1 MGSAAT
7 QRNPERKRPRAVLIA
22 TLLVLLAS
30 AVYGAGA
37 LNVFTLSRFES
48 PGAESGQA
56 ADVLL
61 DEFGTGTANVV
72 LHVTAADS
80 DVDSATTAP
89 AGQALTDELAAY
101 PGVAEAWSY
110 WTDASPTLRGEN
122 GATALVL
129 AHVPGDATTVRA
141 EILPGLTEAFNRTD
155 STLTIAVGGAD
166 ELFREAAQ
174 LARGDFLL
182 AEAIVLPGLLLLLL
196 LLYRRTVA
204 ALLTLGIGMLSVL
217 ATLALLRI
225 TAGFVEV
232 STFAA
237 NLTLVMGIGL
247 GVDYCLFVITRFR
260 EETAAGRSIEDAVAT
275 ARRKAG
281 RTVVFSAGT
290 VAVSLSVLLLF
301 PFPFLQSFA
310 YAGIFVPVTAA
321 LGAVVVLPAALR
333 LWGHKVVRPVTKSTE
348 DGRWHRIAT
357 AVMRRPVL
365 TGGLALVV
373 VLLLA
378 SPFLGVRFGL
388 PDERA
393 LPADAPARIVTEQ
406 MNAEFSAEETDA
418 LQIVTT
424 TATTGEEL
432 AAYAA
437 TLSTVDGVAQVDSAA
452 GRFVA
457 GTLVADGDPAQ
468 ADGPATWLSVVPT
481 AERLD
486 RDGTGLVAEVR
497 AVAAPFAVLVG
508 GYPAELTDFRDAML
522 DRLPLVLLLILAA
535 TFLILFLM
543 TGSVLIPVKATVLNL
558 LSLSVMFGAL
568 VWVFQDGNLAG
579 VIGFTPQGSFE
590 PSIPILMFCVAYGLS
605 MDYEVFLLS
614 RIKEEWDRTGDNT
627 AAVARGI
634 QRSAPLVTM
643 AAAILALTFAV
654 YATGD
659 VVFLQMLGV
668 GMALAVLVDATLIRG
683 VLMPALMRLTGRAN
697 WWAPGPLR
705 RLHARVGL
713 RE

>member
-1 MGSAAT
+1 MPSAKSPAA
-7 QRNPERKRPRAVLIA
+7 QRLRPRPVLIIG
-22 TLLVLLAS
+22 LLVLLAS

-48 PGAESGQA
+48 PGAESDLASQA
-56 ADVLL
+56 LL
-61 DEFGTGTANVV
+61 TEFDTGTANVV
-72 LHVTAADS
+72 LLVTANDS
-80 DVDSATTAP
+80 DVDSLATASAGRDLTA
-89 AGQALTDELAAY
+89 ELADH
-101 PGVAEAWSY
+101 PGVAEARSY
-110 WTDASPTLRGEN
+110 WTGASPTLRGED
-122 GATALVL
+122 GTTALVL
-129 AHVPGDATTVRA
+129 AHIPGDATEVRA
-141 EILPGLTEAFNRTD
+141 DILPGLTEAFNRTD
-155 STLTIAVGGAD
+155 PALTIAVGGAD
-166 ELFREAAQ
+166 ELFREAAE

-182 AEAIVLPGLLLLLL
+182 AEAIVLPGLLILLLV
-196 LLYRRTVA
+196 LYRRPVA
-204 ALLTLGIGMLSVL
+204 AFLTLGIGLFSVL
-217 ATLALLRI
+217 STLALLRLV
-225 TAGFVEV
+225 AGFVEV

-237 NLTLVMGIGL
+237 NLTLVMGVGL
-247 GVDYCLFVITRFR
+247 AVDYCLFIITRFR
-260 EETAAGRSIEDAVAT
+260 EEITAGKSIEDAVSRAT
-275 ARRKAG
+275 ATAG
-281 RTVVFSAGT
+281 RTVLFSAGT

-310 YAGIFVPVTAA
+310 YAGVFVPLTAA
-321 LGAVVVLPAALR
+321 VGAVVILPAALR
-333 LWGHKVVRPVTKSTE
+333 LWGHRVTRAKKASTG

-357 AVMRRPVL
+357 AVMKRPVL

-393 LPADAPARIVTEQ
+393 LPADAPARVVTEQ
-406 MNAEFSAEETDA
+406 MNSAFSSEETDA

-424 TATTGEEL
+424 TAEPGDDI
-432 AAYAA
+432 AAYAVA
-437 TLSTVDGVAQVDSAA
+437 LSRVDGVAQVDSSA
-452 GRFVA
+452 GRFA
-457 GTLVADGDPAQ
+457 GGSRVGDGDA
-468 ADGPATWLSVVPT
+468 AYAEGSAAWLSVVPT
-481 AERLD
+481 SERLD

-497 AVAAPFAVLVG
+497 AVPAPFEVLVG
-508 GYPAELTDFRDAML
+508 GYPADLTDFRDAML
-522 DRLPLVLLLILAA
+522 DRLPLVLLLILIA
-535 TFLILFLM
+535 TFVILFLM
-543 TGSVLIPVKATVLNL
+543 TGSVVIPVKATVLNL
-558 LSLSVMFGAL
+558 LSLAVMFGAL
-568 VWVFQDGNLAG
+568 VWMFQDGNLAEL
-579 VIGFTPQGSFE
+579 IGFTPQGSFE

-643 AAAILALTFAV
+643 AAAILAFTFAV

-659 VVFLQMLGV
+659 VVFLQMLGI
-668 GMALAVLVDATLIRG
+668 GMAIAVLVDATLIRG

-713 RE
+713 RD

>member
-1 MGSAAT
+1 MGSPAT
-7 QRNPERKRPRAVLIA
+7 QRNPQRKRPRAVLIA

-56 ADVLL
+56 ADVLF
-61 DEFGTGTANVV
+61 DEFGTGSANVV
-72 LHVTAADS
+72 LHVTALDS
-80 DVDSATTAP
+80 DVDSAATAQ
-89 AGQALTDELAAY
+89 AGRALTDELAAY
-101 PGVAEAWSY
+101 PGVADARSY
-110 WTDASPTLRGEN
+110 WTDASPTLRGED
-122 GATALVL
+122 GTTALVL
-129 AHVPGDATTVRA
+129 AHVPGSATTVRA

-166 ELFREAAQ
+166 ELFREAAE

-217 ATLALLRI
+217 ATLALLRVV
-225 TAGFVEV
+225 AGLTEV

-247 GVDYCLFVITRFR
+247 AVDYCLFVITRFR
-260 EETAAGRSIEDAVAT
+260 EEAAAGKSIEDAVAE
-275 ARRKAG
+275 ARKRAG

-290 VAVSLSVLLLF
+290 VAISLSVLLLF

-333 LWGHKVVRPVTKSTE
+333 LWGHKVVRPVKQSTE
-348 DGRWHRIAT
+348 EGRWHRIVT

-393 LPADAPARIVTEQ
+393 LPADAPARVVTEQ
-406 MNAEFSAEETDA
+406 MNAEFPAEETDA

-424 TATTGEEL
+424 DTTTEGL

-457 GTLVADGDPAQ
+457 GTRVADGDPAQ
-468 ADGPATWLSVVPT
+468 ASGSATWLSVVPT

-522 DRLPLVLLLILAA
+522 DRLPLVLLLILIA

-654 YATGD
+654 YATGE

>member
-1 MGSAAT
+1 
-7 QRNPERKRPRAVLIA
+7 RA
-22 TLLVLLAS
+22 
-30 AVYGAGA
+30 
-37 LNVFTLSRFES
+37 
-48 PGAESGQA
+48 
-56 ADVLL
+56 
-61 DEFGTGTANVV
+61 
-72 LHVTAADS
+72 
-80 DVDSATTAP
+80 
-89 AGQALTDELAAY
+89 
-101 PGVAEAWSY
+101 
-110 WTDASPTLRGEN
+110 
-122 GATALVL
+122 
-129 AHVPGDATTVRA
+129 
-141 EILPGLTEAFNRTD
+141 
-155 STLTIAVGGAD
+155 
-166 ELFREAAQ
+166 
-174 LARGDFLL
+174 
-182 AEAIVLPGLLLLLL
+182 
-196 LLYRRTVA
+196 
-204 ALLTLGIGMLSVL
+204 
-217 ATLALLRI
+217 
-225 TAGFVEV
+225 
-232 STFAA
+232 
-237 NLTLVMGIGL
+237 
-247 GVDYCLFVITRFR
+247 
-260 EETAAGRSIEDAVAT
+260 
-275 ARRKAG
+275 KAG

-333 LWGHKVVRPVTKSTE
+333 LWGRKVTRAPKPSTE
-348 DGRWHRIAT
+348 DGRWHRVVT
-357 AVMRRPVL
+357 AVMRRPAL

-393 LPADAPARIVTEQ
+393 LPADAPARVVTEQ
-406 MNAEFSAEETDA
+406 MNAAYPAEETDA

-424 TATTGEEL
+424 TARADADI
-432 AAYAA
+432 AAYATA
-437 TLSTVDGVAQVDSAA
+437 LSTLDGVAQVDSSA
-452 GRFVA
+452 GRFTA
-457 GTLVADGDPAQ
+457 GSRVADGDPTRAKGT
-468 ADGPATWLSVVPT
+468 AAWLSVVPT

-522 DRLPLVLLLILAA
+522 DRLPLVLLLILVA

-568 VWVFQDGNLAG
+568 VWVFQDGNLAE

-683 VLMPALMRLTGRAN
+683 VLMPAAMRLTGRAN

-713 RE
+713 RD